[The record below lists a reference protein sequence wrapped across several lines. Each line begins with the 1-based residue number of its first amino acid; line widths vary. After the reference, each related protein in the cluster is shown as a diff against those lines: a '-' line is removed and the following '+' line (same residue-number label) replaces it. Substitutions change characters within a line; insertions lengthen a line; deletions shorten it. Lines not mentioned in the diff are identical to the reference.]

1 MKRFKIITDKQTY
14 YIDAYDEKEALA
26 KWYLKGYKNIRFII
40 KEELEDFVNYL
51 DNLKSNHQTSK
62 KIH

>member
-26 KWYLKGYKNIRFII
+26 KWCLKGYNNTRFII

-51 DNLKSNHQTSK
+51 DDMKSNH
-62 KIH
+62 